1 MSASLETPLH
11 KVRGLGAS
19 HSGTGH
25 FWRQRVTAV
34 AMLPLGLWFAY
45 TVLGLAGTNVVAAL
59 AYFAHPLNAILLG
72 AFTSTVAYHMYL
84 GLQVVVDDYVHS
96 IGMKMFLFLLI
107 RFVAISTGVT
117 CLFALVRIAAL

>member
-1 MSASLETPLH
+1 MSTAQTPLH

-19 HSGTGH
+19 HTGTGH

-34 AMLPLGLWFAY
+34 ALLPLGLWFAY

-59 AYFAHPLNAILLG
+59 IYFEHPVNAILMG
-72 AFTSTVAYHMYL
+72 AFTSTLLYHMYL
-84 GLQVVVDDYVHS
+84 GLQTVVDDYVHG

-107 RFVAISTGVT
+107 RFVAIATGVT
-117 CLFALVRIAAL
+117 CIYALVRITSI

>member
-1 MSASLETPLH
+1 MRSSLETPLH

-25 FWRQRVTAV
+25 FWRQRITAV
-34 AMLPLGLWFAY
+34 ALLPLGLWFAY

-59 AYFAHPLNAILLG
+59 HYFAHPVNAILMG
-72 AFTSTVAYHMYL
+72 AFTTILVYHMSL

-96 IGMKMFLFLLI
+96 VGLKMFLMLLI
-107 RFVAISTGVT
+107 RFAWIATGVT
-117 CLFALVRIAAL
+117 CVYALVRITSL